1 MHWLRSGLTAKI
13 PISFGFVK
21 GITAGNADRPSY
33 LRRGALFRRSWM
45 RSCIF
50 GVETM
55 RIVALLWLALIQV
68 DAGRAAAAKLL
79 SPVISPPVT
88 TAMESKP

>member
-1 MHWLRSGLTAKI
+1 
-13 PISFGFVK
+13 
-21 GITAGNADRPSY
+21 
-33 LRRGALFRRSWM
+33 
-45 RSCIF
+45 
-50 GVETM
+50 M